1 MNYFMKG
8 IYMIEIMK
16 ARHSVRQY
24 LNKPLEADT
33 INEMKKEIEICNQE
47 SGLHI
52 QLIVNEPKAFDGFM
66 AHYGK
71 FEGVTNYIAMIGKKS
86 ADLDET

>member
-24 LNKPLEADT
+24 LNKPLET
-33 INEMKKEIEICNQE
+33 NIINEMKKEIEFCNQE

-52 QLIVNEPKAFDGFM
+52 QLIVNELNQGQQKKLVRNAEVKALLDR
-66 AHYGK
+66 YGVQYA
-71 FEGVTNYIAMIGKKS
+71 E
-86 ADLDET
+86 